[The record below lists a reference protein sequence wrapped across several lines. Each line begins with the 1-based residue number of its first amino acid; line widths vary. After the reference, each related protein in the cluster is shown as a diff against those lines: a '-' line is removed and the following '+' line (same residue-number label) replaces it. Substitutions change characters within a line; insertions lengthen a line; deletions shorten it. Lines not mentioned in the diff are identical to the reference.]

1 MGELTQKIVRELFEY
16 REDGNLIWKYH
27 PKNKNLIGKVAG
39 CVDNYSGYVR
49 VSILG
54 KSWRA
59 HRIIFLYHNGYL
71 PKFPMTVDHIKNKN
85 DNRIENLREADQNQQ
100 QHNKGLTKSNTSGVK
115 GVSWNKRNE
124 KWEAQLKFEGKKLHV
139 GYFIDIKEAETA
151 IKKLREQLHGE
162 FANHR

>member
-1 MGELTQKIVRELFEY
+1 
-16 REDGNLIWKYH
+16 
-27 PKNKNLIGKVAG
+27 
-39 CVDNYSGYVR
+39 
-49 VSILG
+49 
-54 KSWRA
+54 
-59 HRIIFLYHNGYL
+59 
-71 PKFPMTVDHIKNKN
+71 MTVDHIKNKN